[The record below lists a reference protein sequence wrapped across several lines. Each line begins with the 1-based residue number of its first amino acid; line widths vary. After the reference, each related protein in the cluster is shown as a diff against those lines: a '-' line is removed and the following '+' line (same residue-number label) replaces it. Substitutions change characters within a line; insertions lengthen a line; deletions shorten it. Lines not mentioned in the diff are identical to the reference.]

1 MAPSK
6 RNYRQEY
13 DRYHSKPKQRARNAA
28 RKRARR
34 LMIKRK
40 GKAALA
46 GKDVDHADR
55 NPMNNSLSN
64 LRIQSKKR
72 NRGRNK

>member
-1 MAPSK
+1 
-6 RNYRQEY
+6 
-13 DRYHSKPKQRARNAA
+13 
-28 RKRARR
+28 
-34 LMIKRK
+34 MIKRK

-55 NPMNNSLSN
+55 NPMNNSLAN